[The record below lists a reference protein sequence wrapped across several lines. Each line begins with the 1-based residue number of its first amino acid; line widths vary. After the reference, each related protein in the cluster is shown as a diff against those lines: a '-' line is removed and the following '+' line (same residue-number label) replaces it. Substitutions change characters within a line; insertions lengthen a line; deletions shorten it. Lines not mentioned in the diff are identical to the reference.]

1 MAPFMNNDISA
12 ERFVQIKQGC
22 NSNDFRADGLQM
34 QTLSYYGCKNGDIT
48 IKSRHLVDDVH
59 TLEINTQKPFEIIQH

>member
-1 MAPFMNNDISA
+1 
-12 ERFVQIKQGC
+12 
-22 NSNDFRADGLQM
+22 M